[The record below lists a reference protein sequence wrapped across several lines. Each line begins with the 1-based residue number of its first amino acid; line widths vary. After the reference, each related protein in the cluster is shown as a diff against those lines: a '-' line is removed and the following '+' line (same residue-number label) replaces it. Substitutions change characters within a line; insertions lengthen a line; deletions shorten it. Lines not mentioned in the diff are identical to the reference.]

1 MNRPDVILD
10 RDNHNSACARA
21 SEDSLFKTF
30 RALAGGVLF
39 LLANAGAWA
48 QIDAQAA
55 EALMKKSGLW
65 QQLAEIPAQMQ
76 ASVQEIAATSEKKLS
91 ATQIARLQ
99 QAAAAAYAAERLQS
113 TTRGLIAA
121 RLEPKHL
128 PALDAWLDSGL
139 GQKIRRLEEA
149 AAADPRDTQ
158 AKLQDG
164 VARLQGLDA
173 ARRTLLTEFVAATR
187 SAEALTN
194 FSIDTLVAMRQ
205 GLSSVTTDET
215 GPSPQDLRAALQA
228 QRPQMLET
236 YAMVS
241 TALSALHYASLPD
254 DELAQYLVVLKS
266 EAGRRYTDVSAQALT
281 DALVDSALEFG
292 RWLKGTQDRFRS

>member
-1 MNRPDVILD
+1 M
-10 RDNHNSACARA
+10 
-21 SEDSLFKTF
+21 FKTF

>member
-1 MNRPDVILD
+1 ML
-10 RDNHNSACARA
+10 
-21 SEDSLFKTF
+21 ETF
-30 RALAGGVLF
+30 RALAGGVLL
-39 LLANAGAWA
+39 LLANAGAWG

-99 QAAAAAYAAERLQS
+99 QTAAAAYAAERLQS

-164 VARLQGLDA
+164 VARLQGQDA
-173 ARRTLLTEFVAATR
+173 ARRALLTQFVEATR

-194 FSIDTLVAMRQ
+194 FSIDALVAMRR
-205 GLSSVTTDET
+205 GLSSVTVDET
-215 GPSPQDLRAALQA
+215 GPSLQDLRAALQV

-241 TALSALHYASLPD
+241 TALSALHYASLSD
-254 DELAQYLVVLKS
+254 DELAQYLVFLKS
-266 EAGRRYTDVSAQALT
+266 EAGRRYTDVGVQALT

-292 RWLKGTQDRFRS
+292 RRLKGTQDRFRS

>member
-1 MNRPDVILD
+1 ML
-10 RDNHNSACARA
+10 
-21 SEDSLFKTF
+21 KTF
-30 RALAGGVLF
+30 RALAGGILF
-39 LLANAGAWA
+39 LLANASAWA

-76 ASVQEIAATSEKKLS
+76 ASVQEIAATSEEKLS

-121 RLEPKHL
+121 RLEQKHL

-173 ARRTLLTEFVAATR
+173 ARRALLTEFVAATR

-205 GLSSVTTDET
+205 GLSSVTADET
-215 GPSPQDLRAALQA
+215 GPSLQDLRAALQA

-254 DELAQYLVVLKS
+254 EELAQYLVLLKS
-266 EAGRRYTDVSAQALT
+266 EAGRRYTDVGVQALT

-292 RWLKGTQDRFRS
+292 RRLKGTQDRFRS